1 MQLLGDIIIIMEF
14 RELSEE
20 EFERARFGCDNFLQS
35 VEMYRRHK
43 ALGREAY
50 LVGVRDEKTQAVV
63 AKGVIMTHKWY
74 LGKKLCR
81 VPGGWVLDYEV
92 KNWQEV
98 LGFLTEQAKEFCVQR
113 GGIVIEIAP
122 NVVAQAR
129 DGENNIVRGGED
141 HLAAKAE
148 LVKLGYKYLGEYE
161 CTKWTYALDLKDK
174 EAEEIFRSFREGH
187 RRVMKK
193 GIKSGVKIRE
203 LSNGELGILD
213 GIIAD
218 TAKRR
223 GFHDSGMDYYRTMK
237 EHFGDKVWH
246 MVAEAP
252 RYVLAGK
259 AEPED
264 EDDKKMVPIAAA
276 MFVGSGEEVT
286 YLCGGSRVEYKK
298 LGAPHL
304 IQWEMIQRAKEA
316 GYMRHNFYGMKPVKG
331 SGVYMFKQGFH
342 GYVREMLGMFALPIG
357 ILGKI
362 YVARLKEITYACIK
376 GEEGN

>member
-1 MQLLGDIIIIMEF
+1 MEF
-14 RELSEE
+14 VELSEA
-20 EFERARFGCDNFLQS
+20 EFERAQFDCDNFLQS

-43 ALGREAY
+43 ALGRETY
-50 LVGVRDEKTQAVV
+50 LVGVRDTMTQKIL

-74 LGKKLCR
+74 LGRKLCR
-81 VPGGWVLDYEV
+81 VPGGWVMDYEA
-92 KNWQEV
+92 KNWREV
-98 LGFLTEQAKEFCVQR
+98 LDFLTEQAKEFCAQR

-122 NVVAQAR
+122 NIVMQAR
-129 DGENNIVRGGED
+129 DGENNVVGGED
-141 HLAAKAE
+141 HLAVKDE
-148 LVKLGYKYLGEYE
+148 LVSLGYKYLGEYE

-174 EAEEIFRSFREGH
+174 EEEEIFRNFREGH

-193 GIKSGVKIRE
+193 GLKVGVKVRG
-203 LSNGELGILD
+203 LSNGELGVLNEIV
-213 GIIAD
+213 AD

-237 EHFGDKVWH
+237 EYFGDKVWH

-259 AEPED
+259 PEPEN
-264 EDDKKMVPIAAA
+264 EADKKMMPIAAA
-276 MFVGSGEEVT
+276 MFVGSGEEVI
-286 YLCGGSRVEYKK
+286 YLCGGSKTEYRK

-316 GYMRHNFYGMKPVKG
+316 GYTRHNFYGMKPVKG

-357 ILGKI
+357 MLGKI
-362 YVARLKEITYACIK
+362 YTARLKEITYACIK